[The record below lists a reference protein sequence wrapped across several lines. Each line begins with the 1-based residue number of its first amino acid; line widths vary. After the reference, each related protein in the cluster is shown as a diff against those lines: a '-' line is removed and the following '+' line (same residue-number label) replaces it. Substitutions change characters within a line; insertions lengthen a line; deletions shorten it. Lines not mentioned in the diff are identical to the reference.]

1 MLPKLEYYPVNW
13 VDGMK
18 ISRKH
23 FTDFEHF
30 VSDQLRDSV
39 AVNVTSYSYGL
50 LPSDAPDFAL
60 QVITDQNQN
69 LRLQLTN
76 CRAVTGAGCRIEL
89 INEQIEL
96 ATSLTEVLAKY
107 NIPMADELHFLV
119 VLSIDLFVRKP
130 AGAPSNSEPFPRPPY
145 TLPTYWLS
153 VVPAH
158 QYDAQSGNRPGYP
171 SATFESTHLIVGQ
184 VTCRH
189 GQLTNVDS
197 YIPACAAVSAHS
209 ALLAWSNQLG
219 KMLAEVQRDAFII
232 VEKVVK
238 KRGTQQGREAGPLAE
253 LIRTLAEQVALSL
266 DDVLNHLHFNGRE
279 ASPME
284 LLQRVTLAT
293 RTLKTTLVQLNDR
306 DLVGSLKLGKDL
318 VLPYFQSWTDISP
331 VQIESALEAVITRP
345 YQHDNIRPHLDLITR
360 CWGQVQVIFK
370 VMTEREYIG
379 QKPNRN
385 GVLDI
390 SRPTDERDLPRE
402 PAVSVVPKAAPS
414 FRFTGGQ

>member
-18 ISRKH
+18 ISRRH

-30 VSDQLRDSV
+30 VSDQLRDAV
-39 AVNVTSYSYGL
+39 AVGLTSYNYGL
-50 LPSDAPDFAL
+50 LPSDTPDFSL

-76 CRAVTGAGCRIEL
+76 CRAITGAGCRIEL
-89 INEQIEL
+89 INEPVEL
-96 ATSLTEVLAKY
+96 ATSLTEILAKY
-107 NIPMADELHFLV
+107 NIPMADELHFLI
-119 VLSIDLFVRKP
+119 VLSVDLFVRKP
-130 AGAPSNSEPFPRPPY
+130 AGAPANNEPFPRPPY

-158 QYDAQSGNRPGYP
+158 QYDSQSGNQRGYP

-184 VTCRH
+184 LLCRH
-189 GQLTNVDS
+189 GQLANVDA
-197 YIPACAAVSAHS
+197 YIPACAALSAHTS
-209 ALLAWSNQLG
+209 LLTWTNQLS
-219 KMLAEVQRDAFII
+219 KLLAEVQRDALII

-253 LIRTLAEQVALSL
+253 LIRTLAEQVSMSL
-266 DDVLNHLHFNGRE
+266 DEVLNHLHFNGRE
-279 ASPME
+279 APPME
-284 LLQRVTLAT
+284 LIRRVTLAT
-293 RTLKTTLVQLNDR
+293 RAVKTTLLQLNDR
-306 DLVGSLKLGKDL
+306 ELVGSLKLGKDL
-318 VLPYFQSWTDISP
+318 VLPYFQSWTDLSP
-331 VQIESALEAVITRP
+331 VQVENALEAVITQP
-345 YQHDNIRPHLDLITR
+345 YQHANLRPQLDLIGR
-360 CWGQVQVIFK
+360 CWGQIQTIFK

-402 PAVSVVPKAAPS
+402 PTVSVPKAAPA
-414 FRFTGGQ
+414 FRFTGGEQ